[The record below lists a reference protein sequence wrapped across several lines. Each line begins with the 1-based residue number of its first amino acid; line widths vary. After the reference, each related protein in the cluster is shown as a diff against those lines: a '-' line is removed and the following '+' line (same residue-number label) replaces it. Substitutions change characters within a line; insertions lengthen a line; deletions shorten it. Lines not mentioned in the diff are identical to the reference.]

1 MYRAGHDDRTLTRIA
16 AMLVALAVLAER
28 SGSMPFPVRWIV
40 LVILRR
46 AETVAHEFVVEAT
59 QTTWPYLEEYLETG
73 NRPVDAAFL
82 GWRLRLLAEVLR
94 THVRLARGFDCWNAV
109 TVCAP
114 RCLAPS
120 LILMS
125 PGGWQCE
132 PCDTS

>member
-1 MYRAGHDDRTLTRIA
+1 MYRAGHDDRTLSRIA

-40 LVILRR
+40 FVILRR
-46 AETVAHEFVVEAT
+46 AETVALGFVVEAT

-82 GWRLRLLAEVLR
+82 GWRLRLLAEALR
-94 THVRLARGFDCWNAV
+94 THVRLAGCAGSWNAL
-109 TVCAP
+109 TVRAP
-114 RCLAPS
+114 RCLAPRF
-120 LILMS
+120 ILMTPS
-125 PGGWQCE
+125 GWQRE